1 MDEAADFVAFLSNKS
16 IPDRMKWCESMTA
29 KVAEVRCKLKL
40 GNDDLAANFARSV
53 TVSKPAE
60 SESDDSDDIPLEAFE
75 YKGNNYLKDPFQEVY
90 TAEGKMEWV
99 GTYNGKKIV
108 KGDMPER
115 VKKFIE
121 AQD

>member
-1 MDEAADFVAFLSNKS
+1 MFMLALFVLLSLAKFLS
-16 IPDRMKWCESMTA
+16 
-29 KVAEVRCKLKL
+29 L
-40 GNDDLAANFARSV
+40 GRFLFLGRFLRNPYCV
-53 TVSKPAE
+53 TF
-60 SESDDSDDIPLEAFE
+60 SEKEASDADSDDSNDIPLEAFE
-75 YKGNNYLKDPFQEVY
+75 YKGYNYLKDPFQEVY